1 MAPEALAHVLRP
13 LQERFKRQ
21 DYPDLLIGLGEPD
34 DAAVYRIAP
43 DKAIIQTTD
52 FFPPVVDDPYSF
64 GAIAAANAMS
74 DVYAMGGEVLFALNI
89 AAFPEDLDTAIFA
102 EIMRGSA
109 DKVAEAGGAI
119 AGGHTVR
126 DREPKYGLAVTGLVH
141 PDRILTKRGAKVGD
155 VLFLTKPLGV
165 GVITTALKREQA
177 DPAHVQA
184 AVESM
189 TKLNRHASHAAL
201 AAGARAATDITGYG
215 LIGHALEMAEQSGVC
230 FRFRFADIPLLPGA
244 QAYADAWTF
253 PGGAESNEAFYRP
266 RTRFTAELTLAQQW
280 LLFDPETSGG
290 LLVAVPP
297 ESTQTFMDA
306 MGQGAWRIGEV
317 VEGKGTEIV

>member
-1 MAPEALAHVLRP
+1 LAHVLRP
-13 LQERFKRQ
+13 LQERFKREN
-21 DYPDLLIGLGEPD
+21 YPDLLVGLGEPD

-43 DKAIIQTTD
+43 DRAIIQTAD
-52 FFPPVVDDPYSF
+52 FFPPVVDDPYAF

-89 AAFPEDLDTAIFA
+89 AAFPEDLPEDMVA
-102 EIMRGSA
+102 EILRGSA

-126 DREPKYGLAVTGLVH
+126 DREPKYGLAVTGIVH
-141 PDRILTKRGAKVGD
+141 PDRLLTKGGAQVGD
-155 VLFLTKPLGV
+155 VLVLTKPLGT

-177 DPAHVQA
+177 APEHVQS

-189 TKLNRHASHAAL
+189 SRLNRDASRAAL
-201 AAGARAATDITGYG
+201 QARVRAATDITGYG
-215 LIGHALEMAEQSGVC
+215 LIGHALEMAEPAGVC
-230 FRFRFADIPLLPGA
+230 FRLRWADIPLLPGA

-253 PGGAESNEAFYRP
+253 PGGAENNEAYYRP
-266 RTRFTAELTLAQQW
+266 RTRFDAKLTLAQEW

-297 ESTQTFMDA
+297 EQVNGLLTA
-306 MGQGAWRIGEV
+306 LGQEAWRIGEV
-317 VEGKGTEIV
+317 TRGSGIVVE